1 MTNYTTTDE
10 INVFMMASAI
20 LKKIFKNPKNLVK
33 KSKNLKKN
41 LQGFKSLYEGKITR
55 KKVTNI

>member
-1 MTNYTTTDE
+1 
-10 INVFMMASAI
+10 MMASAI

-41 LQGFKSLYEGKITR
+41 LQGFKSLYEGQITR